1 MTALASE
8 DDVRSALRRNLT
20 ESEAEW
26 IDGLLEEA
34 SDLVAGYLDPY
45 EIPETVPGPIV
56 RVVASMVAAVLN
68 RPSAILPDTQS
79 LTADSYGVTFAQG
92 ATSPGPY
99 LTDGFKRRLSPYKLG
114 AGVVALSS
122 ERF

>member
-8 DDVRSALRRNLT
+8 FDVQKALRRKPT
-20 ESEAEW
+20 RSEQEY

-34 SDLVAGYLDPY
+34 SDLVVGYLDPF
-45 EIPETVPGPIV
+45 EIPTPPPGPII

-99 LTDGFKRRLSPYKLG
+99 LTEGLKRRLSPYRLG